1 MLVFIFSAKIAVRR
15 VSWPT
20 EYRVRDDQLHLIG
33 VEDMLRTP
41 GSFTCLLWRRLVTLK
56 IDVEYTIF
64 QLHDVGWGAVD
75 TMPDQEKRLQI
86 DNTGHLEDT

>member
-1 MLVFIFSAKIAVRR
+1 
-15 VSWPT
+15 
-20 EYRVRDDQLHLIG
+20 
-33 VEDMLRTP
+33 
-41 GSFTCLLWRRLVTLK
+41 LK

-75 TMPDQEKRLQI
+75 TMPDQEKRLRI